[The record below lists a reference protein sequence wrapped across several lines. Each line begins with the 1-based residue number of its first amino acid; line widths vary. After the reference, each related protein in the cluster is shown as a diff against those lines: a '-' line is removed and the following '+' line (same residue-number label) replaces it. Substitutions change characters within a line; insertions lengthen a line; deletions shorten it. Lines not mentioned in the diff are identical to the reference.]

1 VAERLIAGRRR
12 PRRRMLQAAL
22 GCTAAAML
30 AGIAPAAQ
38 GEALLQ
44 EGAYEVEVRLELPN
58 VLSRR
63 PDSTTTICLPYRGTN
78 GALPVLSANNPLARC
93 PVSNV
98 EREGAVL
105 RFDILC
111 EGRGAAFAHAV
122 YKLMPE
128 AFEGRIA
135 MVMGGKNMT
144 MTEVQSGRRIGR
156 CHPTAVPRS

>member
-1 VAERLIAGRRR
+1 MSV
-12 PRRRMLQAAL
+12 QAAFAFM
-22 GCTAAAML
+22 AAAML
-30 AGIAPAAQ
+30 VGTAQAGQ
-38 GEALLQ
+38 SEALLQ
-44 EGAYEVEVRLELPN
+44 NGAYEVEVRLELPN
-58 VLSRR
+58 VLSRG
-63 PDSTTTICLPYRGTN
+63 PDSATTICIPYDGAD

-93 PVSNV
+93 PASNV

-122 YKLMPE
+122 YQLTPE

-156 CHPTAVPRS
+156 CAPPG